1 MKLDVLQYCIN
12 YGDSTAFFRRIVDE
26 SPAVYAVTPAVRS
39 PNRRTL
45 IKLHDYILPIAVI
58 QFIVTTVGNINISHM
73 KTIIICKINLF
84 EIKSTVPKLSFG
96 LDHHLGRLD

>member
-12 YGDSTAFFRRIVDE
+12 YGHAVFFRRIVDK
-26 SPAVYAVTPAVRS
+26 SPAVYAVTPSVRS

-58 QFIVTTVGNINISHM
+58 QFIVTTVGNINISHV
-73 KTIIICKINLF
+73 KTIKICKINLF
-84 EIKSTVPKLSFG
+84 EIKSTVPKLNWAGPSFG
-96 LDHHLGRLD
+96 TP